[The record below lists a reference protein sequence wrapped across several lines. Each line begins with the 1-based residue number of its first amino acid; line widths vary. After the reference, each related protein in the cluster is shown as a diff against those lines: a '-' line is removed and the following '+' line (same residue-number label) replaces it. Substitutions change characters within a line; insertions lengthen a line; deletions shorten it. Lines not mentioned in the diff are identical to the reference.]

1 MILRFPLKRQALALF
16 TALLLTACLSEAGP
30 TLTAPE
36 ANDQARTGALT
47 LIDIRT
53 PEEWRQ
59 TGVAEGAVRIEMRNP
74 KGPDG
79 FAEAVLAE
87 VKGDRNAPIA
97 LICRT
102 GNRTSYMQ
110 KELEARGFTRV
121 YNIKEGM
128 VGSAAGP
135 GWIKRGLPVQACKQ
149 C

>member
-16 TALLLTACLSEAGP
+16 TGLLLTACLSEAGP

-102 GNRTSYMQ
+102 GNRTTYMQ
-110 KELEARGFTRV
+110 KELEARGFTHV

>member
-1 MILRFPLKRQALALF
+1 MTLRLPLKRQALALF

-59 TGVAEGAVRIEMRNP
+59 TGVAAGAVRIEMRNP

-102 GNRTSYMQ
+102 GNRTTYMQ
-110 KELEARGFTRV
+110 KELEARGFTHV

-135 GWIKRGLPVQACKQ
+135 GWIKRGLPVQPCKQ

>member
-1 MILRFPLKRQALALF
+1 MTLRFSLKRQALASF
-16 TALLLTACLSEAGP
+16 TGLLLTACLSEAGP

-59 TGVAEGAVRIEMRNP
+59 TGVAAGAVRIEMRNP

-79 FAEAVLAE
+79 FAEAVLAA

-102 GNRTSYMQ
+102 GNRTTYMQ
-110 KELEARGFTRV
+110 KELEARGFTHV

>member
-1 MILRFPLKRQALALF
+1 
-16 TALLLTACLSEAGP
+16 
-30 TLTAPE
+30 
-36 ANDQARTGALT
+36 
-47 LIDIRT
+47 
-53 PEEWRQ
+53 
-59 TGVAEGAVRIEMRNP
+59 MRNP

-79 FAEAVLAE
+79 FAEAVLAQ
-87 VKGDRNAPIA
+87 VKGNRDAPIA

-102 GNRTSYMQ
+102 GNRTTYMQ
-110 KELEARGFTRV
+110 KELEARGFTHV